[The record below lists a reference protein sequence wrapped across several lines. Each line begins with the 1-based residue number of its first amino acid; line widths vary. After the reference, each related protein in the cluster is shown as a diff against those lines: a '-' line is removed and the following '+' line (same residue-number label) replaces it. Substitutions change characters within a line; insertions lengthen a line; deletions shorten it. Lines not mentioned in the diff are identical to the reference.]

1 VTSPPMRAADT
12 LRVAVKPEPAKGAR
26 ETGHDRSRNPCLSLW
41 TGGHPDFRV
50 AVPSTTPSM
59 MENMDHG
66 LRIRALERELIETR
80 NAAVRLVCGLLP
92 SLSVS
97 EDERRAIVTELYA
110 TANDSR
116 TADVE
121 ARLARLMA
129 RALEEMTAQT

>member
-1 VTSPPMRAADT
+1 MI
-12 LRVAVKPEPAKGAR
+12 PEAM
-26 ETGHDRSRNPCLSLW
+26 ET
-41 TGGHPDFRV
+41 
-50 AVPSTTPSM
+50 
-59 MENMDHG
+59 MDHG

-92 SLSVS
+92 SLTLS

-110 TANDSR
+110 TANDGR

-129 RALEEMTAQT
+129 RALEEVTAQT

>member
-1 VTSPPMRAADT
+1 M
-12 LRVAVKPEPAKGAR
+12 
-26 ETGHDRSRNPCLSLW
+26 
-41 TGGHPDFRV
+41 
-50 AVPSTTPSM
+50 TPSM
-59 MENMDHG
+59 MENMDQG